1 MERVTINESAVARTE
16 AARQK
21 VLDEIA
27 RAVDRCLREAVA
39 TFGMPCVLERL
50 RKEELHA
57 LDDTRMDQNQPARR
71 PGLDGPA

>member
-16 AARQK
+16 TDRQR

-39 TFGMPCVLERL
+39 TYGKDGALERI
-50 RKEELHA
+50 RRSAGKYKE
-57 LDDTRMDQNQPARR
+57 M
-71 PGLDGPA
+71 